1 MSGSELNLI
10 KKRIKSIKNIKKI
23 TNAMGMVASSKVKKI
38 EKYIESN
45 NKFNEYM
52 EEIMKDMME
61 ISNQGY
67 YEGIKRYVFGNG
79 VRNKL
84 YIIITSDMG
93 LCGSYNSSILNFTIY
108 KLKELKE
115 APSIITLGEKGKIF
129 FNRFRYTTV
138 AEYVDVPDIPTI
150 EEAKTISEMCKK
162 LFDEGKI
169 GEIYVIYS
177 KYLSVIKREVV
188 LKKILPIN
196 NDDYKDIKDIEDI
209 KDIKN
214 NKNNK
219 DSEDNEGNKNNRHD
233 KDNKYNKEEEKGKN
247 DSIRIIYDND
257 LDDKAG
263 DYIINAYLE
272 QKLLN
277 FMINAKAS
285 EQSSR
290 MEAMES
296 GTKNANDLLYELKK
310 RYNRI
315 RQNTITQEIEEIIG
329 GAEVQS

>member
-38 EKYIESN
+38 EKYIENN

-52 EEIMKDMME
+52 EEIMRDMMD

-93 LCGSYNSSILNFTIY
+93 LCGSYNSSILNFTIH

-115 APSIITLGEKGKIF
+115 APSIITLGEKGKMF
-129 FNRFRYTTV
+129 FNRFEYRTI

-177 KYLSVIKREVV
+177 KYLSVIKREVI

-196 NDDYKDIKDIEDI
+196 SANYKYIKDNED
-209 KDIKN
+209 
-214 NKNNK
+214 
-219 DSEDNEGNKNNRHD
+219 NKNNR
-233 KDNKYNKEEEKGKN
+233 YNKNNQEKEKVKN
-247 DSIRIIYDND
+247 DSMRIIYEND
-257 LDDKAG
+257 LNDKAE

-296 GTKNANDLLYELKK
+296 GTKNADDLLYELKK